1 MLRIIYNRRNWT
13 LGVCEQ
19 KKKITLGR
27 EEKLAKR
34 LYRSRKNSVIAG
46 VCGGIAE
53 HFDIDPAL
61 VRIVAVISIFINGIG
76 LIAYI
81 IGWIFIPQNPGLLSE
96 EEAGKQEGKTGT
108 IKERVENVAS
118 EIGKEIRGED
128 DSAGHKRN
136 LTLIGG
142 LILICLGLL
151 FLASNFFPWFGFVR
165 LWPFILVIL
174 GVVILAG
181 GFQKRK

>member
-1 MLRIIYNRRNWT
+1 M
-13 LGVCEQ
+13 
-19 KKKITLGR
+19 
-27 EEKLAKR
+27 AKR

-53 HFDIDPAL
+53 HFDIDPTL

-81 IGWIFIPQNPGLLSE
+81 IGWIFIPQNPELLTE
-96 EEAGKQEGKTGT
+96 EEADKQKGKTGT
-108 IKERVENVAS
+108 IKEKVENVAS
-118 EIGKEIRGED
+118 EIGKEIRGD
-128 DSAGHKRN
+128 TDKAGHRKN
-136 LTLIGG
+136 LALIGG

-151 FLASNFFPWFGFVR
+151 FLASNFFPWFGFVK
-165 LWPFILVIL
+165 LWPFVLIIL

>member
-1 MLRIIYNRRNWT
+1 MP
-13 LGVCEQ
+13 V
-19 KKKITLGR
+19 KKKKLTLQKEG
-27 EEKLAKR
+27 KLAKR
-34 LYRSRKNSVIAG
+34 LYRSKKDCVIAG

-53 HFDIDPAL
+53 HFDIDPTL

-81 IGWIFIPQNPGLLSE
+81 IGWIFIPQNPKFLTKE
-96 EEAGKQEGKTGT
+96 ETDKQKGKTGT
-108 IKERVENVAS
+108 IKQKVENVAS
-118 EIGKEIRGED
+118 EIGKEIRG
-128 DSAGHKRN
+128 DSDKAGHKRN
-136 LTLIGG
+136 LTLVGG

-151 FLASNFFPWFGFVR
+151 FLASNFFPWFGFIK
-165 LWPFILVIL
+165 LWPFVLIIL

>member
-1 MLRIIYNRRNWT
+1 MAR
-13 LGVCEQ
+13 
-19 KKKITLGR
+19 
-27 EEKLAKR
+27 R
-34 LYRSRKNSVIAG
+34 LYRSKKDSVIAG

-53 HFDIDPAL
+53 HFDIDPTL

-81 IGWIFIPQNPGLLSE
+81 IGWIFIPQNPELLTGE
-96 EEAGKQEGKTGT
+96 EGAKQKGNTGT
-108 IKERVENVAS
+108 IKEKVENVAT
-118 EIGKEIRGED
+118 EIGKEIRG
-128 DSAGHKRN
+128 DSDKAGHRGN
-136 LTLIGG
+136 LTLVGG

-165 LWPFILVIL
+165 LWPFLLIIL

>member
-1 MLRIIYNRRNWT
+1 MA
-13 LGVCEQ
+13 
-19 KKKITLGR
+19 KK
-27 EEKLAKR
+27 

-53 HFDIDPAL
+53 HFDIDATL

-76 LIAYI
+76 LIAYV
-81 IGWIFIPQNPGLLSE
+81 IGWIFIPQNPGSVAE
-96 EEAGKQEGKTGT
+96 EETDKQEGKTGT
-108 IKERVENVAS
+108 IKEKIENVAS
-118 EIGKEIRGED
+118 EIGKEIRG
-128 DSAGHKRN
+128 DSDKAGHKKN
-136 LTLIGG
+136 LALVGG

-151 FLASNFFPWFGFVR
+151 FLASNFFPWFGFIK
-165 LWPFILVIL
+165 LWPFVLIIL

>member
-1 MLRIIYNRRNWT
+1 M
-13 LGVCEQ
+13 
-19 KKKITLGR
+19 
-27 EEKLAKR
+27 AKR

-53 HFDIDPAL
+53 HFDIDPTL

-81 IGWIFIPQNPGLLSE
+81 IGWIFIPQNPVSLTE
-96 EEAGKQEGKTGT
+96 EKPDKQKEKTGT
-108 IKERVENVAS
+108 IKEKIENVAS
-118 EIGKEIRGED
+118 EIGKEIRG
-128 DSAGHKRN
+128 DSDKTGHKNN
-136 LTLIGG
+136 LALVGG

-151 FLASNFFPWFGFVR
+151 FLASNFFPWFGFVK
-165 LWPFILVIL
+165 LWPFLLIIL